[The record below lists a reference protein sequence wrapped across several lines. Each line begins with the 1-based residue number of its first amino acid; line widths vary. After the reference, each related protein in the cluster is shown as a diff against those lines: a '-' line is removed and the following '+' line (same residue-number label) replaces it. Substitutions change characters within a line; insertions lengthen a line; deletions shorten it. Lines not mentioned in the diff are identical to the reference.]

1 MKIRC
6 QQFGQKKSTFSN
18 TFIKLFYAKPSTFPD
33 QWVIAIS
40 VERDEVTF
48 N

>member
-18 TFIKLFYAKPSTFPD
+18 TFIKLFIIAMLNFFTFIKYD
-33 QWVIAIS
+33 NINII
-40 VERDEVTF
+40 
-48 N
+48 NY